1 MSNKQWKRT
10 EAVGK
15 PSPVHKKWTHISP
28 RFSAKIE
35 SDASIKH
42 MHDRMLFLIIN
53 LAGRIVSVTLRNGI
67 CYKGILGTVNTES
80 DMGVVLKMAMVVDG
94 TQFDGTGQTN
104 GVQHRIIDE
113 LIILPRD
120 LLGIRVDKVDFNE
133 ISQAEQKFQTDAE
146 ISGKTEFKERELHK
160 WEPSTNDADEFG
172 PLEEL
177 TETVSNG
184 EVWDQFAAN
193 ERLFGVKSEFD
204 EDLYTTKVDKSH
216 PSYKQ
221 READAARIAQEIQQ
235 SSTNNIHIAEE
246 RGFIQTD
253 ISEEAM
259 YSGVFRP
266 DMHKKDESMETMKK
280 NETEVATPVSLQ
292 DFASSEMEKSKIDVP
307 EESFSETSTPL
318 NDKDDNKMSNPDP
331 ISSAPKAPKIETEL
345 MGTFKQFVSGERK
358 RLQAK
363 KQALFKKEKY
373 VKLQELLKFSQNFKL
388 NTPVPSDIASI
399 LAKDKA
405 RQNEPTTKSA
415 TTSPTITST
424 PVSQSSGSTKNAQ
437 STSDLLQ
444 ENSSPI
450 NDSQNDKKA
459 PKKMNM
465 KLNVKASVFKP
476 NSMTAPF
483 SQYTQKTEGPLM
495 DVPVFQPLQTTKV
508 STPDFFNNKKPDCIQ
523 RNSILEK
530 FDPFKRYRL
539 EHPDNEH
546 SSEKPYSFLP
556 TWPCGGKSYKEM
568 LQALQQSS
576 NFSLPGQLPYDS
588 NEEYRFPCIDPN
600 SLNFIAMPYGAFPF
614 YTAQQDASYNGPYNS
629 YRNFV
634 PTQLIQPMHFM
645 PGYLVKLLYTAPH
658 ALQNMT
664 CHPQYGIYM
673 PQMMNSQNFN
683 MQTNHSTVNYP
694 GPQNSPMIMQFHP
707 GVHGQNNMQQA
718 VMMPTPSIGMN
729 KVIQGQTYG
738 YTG

>member
-1 MSNKQWKRT
+1 MSNKQWKRVDN
-10 EAVGK
+10 VGK
-15 PSPVHKKWTHISP
+15 PLVVHKKWTHISP

-35 SDASIKH
+35 SDSSMKH

-53 LAGRIVSVTLRNGI
+53 LAGRIVSVTLRNGV

-80 DMGVVLKMAMVVDG
+80 DMGVVLKMATVVDG
-94 TQFDGTGQTN
+94 VQFDGSNQAN
-104 GVQHRIIDE
+104 EVQCRVIDE

-120 LLGIRVDKVDFNE
+120 LLGIRAEQVNFNE
-133 ISQAEQKFQTDAE
+133 VSQAEQKFQTDAE
-146 ISGKTEFKERELHK
+146 ISGKMEFKERELHK
-160 WEPSTNDADEFG
+160 WEPLTNDTNEFG

-177 TETVSNG
+177 TQTVSNG

-193 ERLFGVKSEFD
+193 EKLFGVKSDFD

-235 SSTNNIHIAEE
+235 SSTNNVHIAEE

-266 DMHKKDESMETMKK
+266 DMQKKDEFLDCIKKSETDC
-280 NETEVATPVSLQ
+280 ATFVSFQ
-292 DFASSEMEKSKIDVP
+292 DFVSSPQMDKPKIDVP
-307 EESFSETSTPL
+307 EKSLSESSTPL
-318 NDKDDNKMSNPDP
+318 VDKDSNKLSNPDP
-331 ISSAPKAPKIETEL
+331 ISSAPRAPKIETEL

-388 NTPVPSDIASI
+388 NTPVPSDIVSI
-399 LAKDKA
+399 LSKDKA
-405 RQNEPTTKSA
+405 KQDETTTKSA
-415 TTSPTITST
+415 AESQTITST
-424 PVSQSSGSTKNAQ
+424 SVSQSFGSTKNLQ
-437 STSDLLQ
+437 NTSGLLQ
-444 ENSSPI
+444 ENSSLL
-450 NDSQNDKKA
+450 NDPQNNKV
-459 PKKMNM
+459 PKKLNM

-476 NSMTAPF
+476 NSMIVPH
-483 SQYTQKTEGPLM
+483 SQYTQKTEGPHI
-495 DVPVFQPLQTTKV
+495 DVPISQPLQSAKV
-508 STPDFFNNKKPDCIQ
+508 STLDFFNNKKP
-523 RNSILEK
+523 NSIERKPILKK

-539 EHPDNEH
+539 EHPDNEY

-556 TWPCGGKSYKEM
+556 TWPYGGKSYKEM

-588 NEEYRFPCIDPN
+588 NEEYRFPCTDPN
-600 SLNFIAMPYGAFPF
+600 SLNFIAMPYGTFPF
-614 YTAQQDASYNGPYNS
+614 YTAQQDASYNGFYNT
-629 YRNFV
+629 YRNFF
-634 PTQLIQPMHFM
+634 PTQLIQPMYSM
-645 PGYLVKLLYTAPH
+645 PGYLVKLLYTTPH
-658 ALQNMT
+658 AAQNMT
-664 CHPQYGIYM
+664 YHPQYGIYM
-673 PQMMNSQNFN
+673 PQMMNPQNYN
-683 MQTNHSTVNYP
+683 LQTNHSAVNYS
-694 GPQNSPMIMQFHP
+694 GHRNAPMIMQFHP
-707 GVHGQNNMQQA
+707 GVHGQNNLQQTI
-718 VMMPTPSIGMN
+718 MMTTPPVGMN
-729 KVIQGQTYG
+729 KAIQGQTYG

>member
-1 MSNKQWKRT
+1 MSSKQCKR
-10 EAVGK
+10 VDNVK
-15 PSPVHKKWTHISP
+15 SLVHKKWTHISP

-35 SDASIKH
+35 SDSSMKH

-53 LAGRIVSVTLRNGI
+53 LAGRIVSVTLRNGV

-94 TQFDGTGQTN
+94 VQFDSSSQVN
-104 GVQHRIIDE
+104 GLQYRVIDE

-120 LLGIRVDKVDFNE
+120 LLGIRVEKVNFNE
-133 ISQAEQKFQTDAE
+133 VSQSGQKFQTDAE
-146 ISGKTEFKERELHK
+146 IRGKTEFKERELHK
-160 WEPSTNDADEFG
+160 WEPLTNDANEFG

-177 TETVSNG
+177 TQTVSNG

-193 ERLFGVKSEFD
+193 EKLFGVKSEFD

-266 DMHKKDESMETMKK
+266 CAQKKDESSDCMKK
-280 NETEVATPVSLQ
+280 SEIDSATSVTFQ
-292 DFASSEMEKSKIDVP
+292 DIISSPQMEKSKVNVP
-307 EESFSETSTPL
+307 EKSFSEASTPL
-318 NDKDDNKMSNPDP
+318 VDKESSKFSNPDP
-331 ISSAPKAPKIETEL
+331 ISSAPRAPKIETEL

-399 LAKDKA
+399 LVKDKA
-405 RQNEPTTKSA
+405 KQNEATTKS
-415 TTSPTITST
+415 TTESPIASTS
-424 PVSQSSGSTKNAQ
+424 VSQPFGSSKNVQ
-437 STSDLLQ
+437 NSLDLSQ
-444 ENSSPI
+444 ENSPLS
-450 NDSQNDKKA
+450 NDSQNNKVPRKI
-459 PKKMNM
+459 NM

-476 NSMTAPF
+476 NSMTVPY
-483 SQYTQKTEGPLM
+483 SQYTQKTEGPHV
-495 DVPVFQPLQTTKV
+495 DVPIFQPLQSAKV
-508 STPDFFNNKKPDCIQ
+508 STPDFFNNKKPD
-523 RNSILEK
+523 SIERKPILKE

-539 EHPDNEH
+539 EHPNNEY
-546 SSEKPYSFLP
+546 SSEKPYSFVP
-556 TWPCGGKSYKEM
+556 TWPYGGKSYKEM
-568 LQALQQSS
+568 LQALQQSL
-576 NFSLPGQLPYDS
+576 NFSLPGKLPYNS
-588 NEEYRFPCIDPN
+588 NEECRFPCIDPN

-614 YTAQQDASYNGPYNS
+614 YTTQQDPSYNGPYNT

-634 PTQLIQPMHFM
+634 PTQLTQSMYSM
-645 PGYLVKLLYTAPH
+645 PGYLVKLLYTTPH
-658 ALQNMT
+658 AVQNIT
-664 CHPQYGIYM
+664 YHPQYGIYV
-673 PQMMNSQNFN
+673 PQMMNLQNYN
-683 MQTNHSTVNYP
+683 LQTNHSTVNYP
-694 GPQNSPMIMQFHP
+694 GLRNAPMIMQFHP
-707 GVHGQNNMQQA
+707 GVHGQNNLQQT
-718 VMMPTPSIGMN
+718 VMMTAPPIGMN
-729 KVIQGQTYG
+729 KVVQGQTYG